1 MRIESEEWKVETI
14 HREDDG
20 VVTLYSNGAKQY
32 LGSLDSGKAFL
43 TDKPDDQDC
52 FWVIE
57 EGECGFA
64 IVSHRHQR
72 ILVSSSSL
80 SNNETSVGTTIT
92 TVKPGTFVQGT
103 TRWILEPKL
112 PRRVNKEKIQAV
124 GAAVVIG
131 VATSVVTPFVIGGAI
146 GIVGV
151 AQVGVAGQVAIG
163 SIRTAETLSTLA
175 RLTLSSS
182 ELVSRQSSMMRK
194 DGDSSIV
201 RSNSIPFQVQS

>member
-1 MRIESEEWKVETI
+1 M
-14 HREDDG
+14 
-20 VVTLYSNGAKQY
+20 L
-32 LGSLDSGKAFL
+32 L
-43 TDKPDDQDC
+43 
-52 FWVIE
+52 
-57 EGECGFA
+57 
-64 IVSHRHQR
+64 
-72 ILVSSSSL
+72 
-80 SNNETSVGTTIT
+80 
-92 TVKPGTFVQGT
+92 
-103 TRWILEPKL
+103 
-112 PRRVNKEKIQAV
+112 
-124 GAAVVIG
+124 VVIG